1 MLKECKN
8 HRCFWLIQIAVR
20 KYHKQSNLEVLRV
33 QEQEWCWPEN
43 TAEGILFRHL
53 EKSEPPIR
61 NYKLIIS
68 YIHSQTRRNYA
79 NRFILLIYKA
89 GYALESLRLW
99 SIIRSIMAAEL
110 LDPIHILILCKCFL
124 VQRLRMFSLKKGLGF
139 KTQFVFPSHTYSNEF
154 FWFFLLN
161 NGKYLSHCE
170 IYCSLQISDC

>member
-1 MLKECKN
+1 ML
-8 HRCFWLIQIAVR
+8 RI
-20 KYHKQSNLEVLRV
+20 

-61 NYKLIIS
+61 NYKLIMT

-89 GYALESLRLW
+89 GYALESLRLQ

-124 VQRLRMFSLKKGLGF
+124 VQRLRMFSLKKGSGF

-154 FWFFLLN
+154 FWFFT
-161 NGKYLSHCE
+161 KQWE
-170 IYCSLQISDC
+170 IPFSL